1 MSSKEYAPTR
11 IAPSILS
18 ADFAQLA
25 SDVAR
30 VEPAS
35 DLLHIDVMDGHFVPN
50 ITLGAPVV
58 KSLRKYSKLY
68 FDCHLMISN
77 PGEYVEDFKKAGAD
91 SCSIHIEAGNTSE
104 VIALMRELNLDVGLG
119 VNPDTPFEEFEP
131 FLDQIDMLL
140 IMTVQPG
147 FGGQKFRDEVMPK
160 LKRAREVL
168 DQRELDVR
176 IEVDGGIDIVNG
188 PVAAANGADTFVAG
202 SAIFGYDNPADAA
215 QQIREAIDAV
225 RGARD

>member
-1 MSSKEYAPTR
+1 MTR

-25 SDVAR
+25 RDVAR

-58 KSLRKYSKLY
+58 KSLRPYSKLY
-68 FDCHLMISN
+68 FDCHLMISD
-77 PGEYVEDFKKAGAD
+77 PGAYVEDFKKAGAD
-91 SCSIHIEAGNTSE
+91 SCSIHIEAGRTAE
-104 VIALMRELNLDVGLG
+104 VISLMRELQLDVGLG
-119 VNPDTPFEEFEP
+119 VNPDTPFEVFEP

-147 FGGQKFRDEVMPK
+147 FGGQKFRNEVMPK
-160 LKRAREVL
+160 LRRAREVI
-168 DQRELDVR
+168 DARGLDVA
-176 IEVDGGIDIVNG
+176 IEVDGGIDLVNG
-188 PVAAANGADTFVAG
+188 PVAADNGADTFVAG
-202 SAIFGYDNPADAA
+202 SAIFGFDDPADAA
-215 QQIREAIDAV
+215 GRIREAIDAV
-225 RGARD
+225 IADRR